1 MINLIPSLGH
11 PSVAVVIYNKESDK
25 LVLVKQLR
33 PAVLFT
39 ELMND
44 ASITSVN
51 DMVKA
56 NDALKGNDI
65 YFCSLNQFQAYV
77 LCHCQ
82 CIGAK
87 YSTCTIVQRI
97 IYNNFLLMIGT
108 YYCLKYTQHCTLQI
122 YLLTLWK
129 EELRWSFVLVL
140 LTKKGSLWQKLQPKK
155 VGHQLDFM
163 TLIRF
168 FQKMKCLRFILGYM
182 YPSIL

>member
-56 NDALKGNDI
+56 NDALKSNYI
-65 YFCSLNQFQAYV
+65 YFCIQAYD
-77 LCHCQ
+77 LWHCHC
-82 CIGAK
+82 I
-87 YSTCTIVQRI
+87 
-97 IYNNFLLMIGT
+97 
-108 YYCLKYTQHCTLQI
+108 
-122 YLLTLWK
+122 
-129 EELRWSFVLVL
+129 
-140 LTKKGSLWQKLQPKK
+140 
-155 VGHQLDFM
+155 LDFS
-163 TLIRF
+163 TLSCPRDAARF
-168 FQKMKCLRFILGYM
+168 SNLGG
-182 YPSIL
+182 